1 MRALC
6 RLTQAYPETCELAN
20 EIFGC
25 AVLRGNCACDGLSIA
40 ERKGLRVP
48 EMAKVKQLWRVLY
61 AVWDMAGKK
70 HLGLI
75 AAGVA
80 FFGMFGIFPG
90 IAAVIAIFGL
100 LADPL
105 VIAEQL
111 ALMDEIIPQDAYRLL
126 STQVNRL
133 VMAPPEK
140 LGWATVVSIVLALWS
155 CRAGVGGLIGGLNAI
170 AGQRQRNGILQ
181 MLIAFALTIA
191 LVSLAIVALTAVVIL
206 PLVLAFVPVAAS
218 TAWIVEGARWLI
230 ALSVLMMG
238 LSLLYRFGPAR
249 IGPRGRWMTVGAFVV
264 VILWIAAS
272 LGLSFYLT
280 NFASYNEVYGSIGAV
295 IGLLLWLY
303 VTAYL
308 ILLGAALNLQIHGYD
323 VPPASGDTSFLDE
336 A

>member
-1 MRALC
+1 MSM
-6 RLTQAYPETCELAN
+6 
-20 EIFGC
+20 I
-25 AVLRGNCACDGLSIA
+25 I
-40 ERKGLRVP
+40 RV
-48 EMAKVKQLWRVLY
+48 WRVLY

-100 LADPL
+100 LADPV
-105 VIAEQL
+105 VISEQL
-111 ALMDEIIPQDAYRLL
+111 VLMQDIIPADAYRLL
-126 STQVNRL
+126 STQINRL
-133 VMAPPEK
+133 VLAPPEK
-140 LGWATVVSIVLALWS
+140 LGWATMVSITLALWS

-170 AGQRQRNGILQ
+170 AGQRQRNGVLQ

-218 TAWIVEGARWLI
+218 TVWFVEGARWLI
-230 ALSVLMMG
+230 ALTVLMMG

-264 VILWIAAS
+264 VILWVAAS
-272 LGLSFYLT
+272 FGLSFYLT

-308 ILLGAALNLQIHGYD
+308 ILLGAALNVQIHGYD
-323 VPPASGDTSFLDE
+323 VPPSGGDTSFLDE
-336 A
+336 T

>member
-1 MRALC
+1 MRDASGMTTLK
-6 RLTQAYPETCELAN
+6 T
-20 EIFGC
+20 
-25 AVLRGNCACDGLSIA
+25 V
-40 ERKGLRVP
+40 
-48 EMAKVKQLWRVLY
+48 WRVLY
-61 AVWDMAGKK
+61 AVWTTAGEK

-100 LADPL
+100 LADPV
-105 VIAEQL
+105 VISEQL
-111 ALMDEIIPQDAYRLL
+111 ALMDEIIPADAYRLL
-126 STQVNRL
+126 SSQIDRL
-133 VMAPPEK
+133 VLAPPEK
-140 LGWATVVSIVLALWS
+140 LGWATLLSIGLALWS
-155 CRAGVGGLIGGLNAI
+155 CRAGVGGLIGGVNAI

-191 LVSLAIVALTAVVIL
+191 LVSLAIIALTAVVIL
-206 PLVLAFVPVAAS
+206 PIVLAFVPIAAS
-218 TAWIVEGARWLI
+218 TAWFVEGARWLI
-230 ALSVLMMG
+230 ALGVLMTG

-264 VILWIAAS
+264 VVLWVGAS
-272 LGLSFYLT
+272 FGLSFYLT

-308 ILLGAALNLQIHGYD
+308 ILLGAALNVQIHGYD
-323 VPPASGDTSFLDE
+323 VPPSGGDTSFLDE
-336 A
+336 N